1 MLHLSLD
8 EIGDF
13 LCKIPH
19 ALRDGGVAYISF
31 KCGIVTGT
39 DADGRFF
46 MNISEQDVQHLI
58 EKSTAISLV
67 DMWSTDDKLN
77 RDGFYWVNVI
87 IKKLEK

>member
-1 MLHLSLD
+1 MHHLLPYFFSIFSFF
-8 EIGDF
+8 IG
-13 LCKIPH
+13 
-19 ALRDGGVAYISF
+19 Y
-31 KCGIVTGT
+31 
-39 DADGRFF
+39 GRFF
-46 MNISEQDVQHLI
+46 TNISEQDVQHLI

>member
-39 DADGRFF
+39 DGDGRFF
-46 MNISEQDVQHLI
+46 TNISEQDAQHLI

-87 IKKLEK
+87 IKKT

>member
-1 MLHLSLD
+1 M
-8 EIGDF
+8 
-13 LCKIPH
+13 
-19 ALRDGGVAYISF
+19 SF

-46 MNISEQDVQHLI
+46 TNISEQDVQHLI